1 MDRLTPQGEAAAGSG
16 AAVHLGRTALTYLI
30 LVVMPAAAAVAL
42 LPLGANLV
50 THGSLAGGHAPALAG
65 TFPRLLVAV
74 PVILLACQV
83 MAWAF
88 RRIGQPEV
96 VGQMATGFILGPSLL
111 SVVWHQGFGWLFP
124 ASVTAPLSALAQLG
138 VIFFMFIIGYELNP
152 GLIRGQGRVAV
163 TVSHVSI
170 AIPFLSGILLAIG
183 MYRTLAPHGVGFIP
197 FALFCAITLSITAFP
212 VMAAI
217 LRARG
222 LDGTRLGTLALT
234 CAATDDITGWC
245 LLAIVVAEAHGGSGA
260 TAWRTIALA
269 AAFAAALLG
278 PVRAWLRRLL
288 PPDGPGQPAAPDPA
302 SQPATGGGLSSPGLL
317 LPFVLCAAL
326 LAALATSAIG
336 IQPIFGAFLMGL
348 IMPRRRE
355 ISERAVGRIRDVTA
369 ALLLPMFFVT
379 TGLQTKLGLLGTH
392 LNLWGWC
399 ALVLVVAVAGK
410 GVASTVAARA
420 SGLPPRDSLSL
431 GALMN
436 CRGLTGLIV
445 LNVGLSLEVIS
456 PTMFTI
462 LVVNALVATFMTTP
476 LLSLANRFPGGP
488 DRLAGTP

>member
-1 MDRLTPQGEAAAGSG
+1 MDHLTPRGDTGSG
-16 AAVHLGRTALTYLI
+16 TTVHLGRTTLTYLV
-30 LVVMPAAAAVAL
+30 LVLIPAVAAVVL
-42 LPLGANLV
+42 LPLGSSLV
-50 THGSLAGGHAPALAG
+50 THGSLAAGHTPVLAS
-65 TFPRLLVAV
+65 TLPRLLVAV

-83 MAWAF
+83 MAWLF

-111 SVVWHQGFGWLFP
+111 GAVWHQGFSWLFP
-124 ASVTAPLSALAQLG
+124 PSVTSPLSALAQLG

-197 FALFCAITLSITAFP
+197 FALFCAIALSITAFP
-212 VMAAI
+212 VLAAI

-245 LLAIVVAEAHGGSGA
+245 LLAIVVAEAHGRSGS
-260 TAWRTIALA
+260 TAWRTIMPA
-269 AAFAAALLG
+269 AAFAVALLG

-288 PPDGPGQPAAPDPA
+288 PPDGPGQQVAPVTAGPPA
-302 SQPATGGGLSSPGLL
+302 SDGVLASPGFL

-326 LAALATSAIG
+326 LSALATSAIG
-336 IQPIFGAFLMGL
+336 IQPIFGAFLMGFV
-348 IMPRRRE
+348 MPRRRE
-355 ISERAVGRIRDVTA
+355 ISELAVGRIRDVTA

-392 LNLWGWC
+392 WNLWGWC
-399 ALVLVVAVAGK
+399 ALVIVVAVAGK
-410 GVASTVAARA
+410 GAASMAAARA
-420 SGLPPRDSLSL
+420 CGLPVRESVSL

-462 LVVNALVATFMTTP
+462 LVVNALVATFMTSP
-476 LLSLANRFPGGP
+476 LLSLAGRLPGGP
-488 DRLAGTP
+488 APRAGAS

>member
-1 MDRLTPQGEAAAGSG
+1 MEHLTPPADTTAGHG
-16 AAVHLGRTALTYLI
+16 PGVHLGRTALTYVT
-30 LVVMPAAAAVAL
+30 LVVIPAAAAIVL
-42 LPLGANLV
+42 LPLGSDLV
-50 THGSLAGGHAPALAG
+50 THGALAG
-65 TFPRLLVAV
+65 AHAHAAASTVPRLLVAV
-74 PVILLACQV
+74 PVILLACQI
-83 MAWAF
+83 MAWLF

-96 VGQMATGFILGPSLL
+96 VGQMATGFILGPSLFGA
-111 SVVWHQGFGWLFP
+111 VWHQGFGWLFP
-124 ASVTAPLSALAQLG
+124 ATVTAPLSALAQLG

-152 GLIRGQGRVAV
+152 ALIRGQGRVAV

-183 MYRTLAPHGVGFIP
+183 MYRTLAPHGVGFIA
-197 FALFCAITLSITAFP
+197 FALFCAIALSITAFP
-212 VMAAI
+212 VMASI

-222 LDGTRLGTLALT
+222 LDRTRLGTMALT

-245 LLAIVVAEAHGGSGA
+245 LLAIVVAEAHDGSGA
-260 TAWRTIALA
+260 TAWRTLGLA
-269 AAFAAALLG
+269 ALFAVALLG

-288 PPDGPGQPAAPDPA
+288 PPDDSGQAAAP
-302 SQPATGGGLSSPGLL
+302 ATARPLSAPGLL

-336 IQPIFGAFLMGL
+336 VQPIFGAFLIGL

-369 ALLLPMFFVT
+369 TLLLPMFFVA
-379 TGLQTKLGLLGTH
+379 TGLQTKLGLLGSH

-399 ALVLVVAVAGK
+399 ALVIVVAVVGK

-420 SGLPPRDSLSL
+420 SGLSAKDSLSL

-445 LNVGLSLEVIS
+445 LNVGLSLKVIS

-462 LVVNALVATFMTTP
+462 LVINALVATFMTTP
-476 LLSLANRFPGGP
+476 LLNLAARFRGDPVRDAAP
-488 DRLAGTP
+488 LAQAVPE